1 MKALYVVVLFPLIA
15 GLGWGV
21 AKGLLS
27 LVYKQRAFLVMMQ
40 ESGWLHLLFVSIP
53 TAAVLAEAAR
63 NGTLERIGLR
73 WPQVPGLPVALA
85 AVLVAAVAVA
95 SGVLVYVNELALSAW
110 IRRLLSRR
118 KSDAL
123 KTVVQGRSAALWMPE
138 PPPFAN
144 FMAASTLT
152 SFAEELVW
160 RGFVMDWARGEYG
173 LPLALLASGLSFGIN
188 HSYFGFRN
196 VMLKTLDGV
205 LWAVLFLVTGSI
217 LAPFLSHLTF
227 QYLVWRRLDR
237 RHRQKAAA
245 AVVQVS
251 AAGGFRSA

>member
-21 AKGLLS
+21 AKALLS
-27 LVYKQRAFLVMMQ
+27 LVYRQRAFLVMMQ

-53 TAAVLAEAAR
+53 TSVVLAEAAR
-63 NGTLERIGLR
+63 TGTLERIGLR
-73 WPQVPGLPVALA
+73 WPQLLGLPVWLAVALVS
-85 AVLVAAVAVA
+85 VLAVA
-95 SGVLVYVNELALSAW
+95 SGVLVYVNELALSAR

-118 KSDAL
+118 KSEAL
-123 KTVVQGRSAALWMPE
+123 QTLVQGGSAALWLPE
-138 PPPFAN
+138 APPFAN
-144 FMAASTLT
+144 FMAASALT

-160 RGFVMDWARGEYG
+160 RGFVIDWARGEYS

-205 LWAVLFLVTGSI
+205 VWGLLLLATGSV

-237 RHRQKAAA
+237 RHRQAAA
-245 AVVQVS
+245 SANVQVP